1 MDSIQV
7 INKLTPEQWESV
19 YANNHLSDAYR
30 SNNSDRKKLEIELAN
45 RVMSLCGTNLP
56 IPKKIVITY
65 DLSDSVKMMNSGE
78 LRIHPLSFVACNL
91 NRNTMTVQQEAFYNR
106 LVNYVVETKNF
117 INLHFDSIEYKQAAK
132 ELMERYRT
140 ELANDLQNYKYI
152 VPKTAL
158 NEAIVGVLLMHKACR
173 YPTITPTMAKLASA
187 SIAALNGLAAGWMIG
202 KFTSDSMYLPVA
214 GSGALL
220 VAGVSYIG
228 LNIAERIGRVVA
240 MAFDQDIKSF
250 FLKPWEER
258 TLESKMSFSRTEL
271 LKGEILPRL

>member
-1 MDSIQV
+1 MNSIQV
-7 INKLTPEQWESV
+7 VNQLTPGQWESV

-30 SNNSDRKKLEIELAN
+30 SNNSDRKKLELELAN
-45 RVMSLCGTNLP
+45 RVMTLCGTNLP
-56 IPKKIVITY
+56 IPKKIVISY

-91 NRNTMTVQQEAFYNR
+91 NRNTMTSKQEAFYER
-106 LVNYVVETKNF
+106 LVNYVVETGGVIK
-117 INLHFDSIEYKQAAK
+117 LHFDSIEYKQAAK
-132 ELMERYRT
+132 ELIERYRT
-140 ELANDLQNYKYI
+140 ELATDLQNYKYV
-152 VPKTAL
+152 VPETAL

-173 YPTITPTMAKLASA
+173 YPIITPTMAKLASA

-220 VAGVSYIG
+220 VAGMSYIG
-228 LNIAERIGRVVA
+228 LNIAERIGRLVA
-240 MAFDQDIKSF
+240 MTFDQDVKSF

-258 TLESKMSFSRTEL
+258 TLESKMNFSRFEL
-271 LKGEILPRL
+271 LKGEILSKL